1 MYFYLGLIL
10 LLNLPTNL
18 LVPILPD
25 MSIPMAK
32 VFSYDHLQL
41 TELGMVSKIGEIIG
55 KDYTRQQEYV
65 LSFQGCII
73 SLER

>member
-1 MYFYLGLIL
+1 MFEVILLGKTLCIFLGLIL

-41 TELGMVSKIGEIIG
+41 TELGMVRRLNMIFISK
-55 KDYTRQQEYV
+55 Q
-65 LSFQGCII
+65 
-73 SLER
+73 